1 VEDLRTHKT
10 ALTRMDDAFSDYAYE
25 AEKLSVLL
33 GEPRDPFSWT
43 EYHNLLKQRTVEV
56 VAYEKYRMVKDELFA
71 LINPP
76 TAADRHESSVN

>member
-1 VEDLRTHKT
+1 MEVLSNCKT
-10 ALTRMDDAFSDYAYE
+10 ALTRMDDAFVDYSYE

-33 GEPRDPFSWT
+33 GKPRDPFSWT
-43 EYHNLLKQRTVEV
+43 AYHDLLKQRTVEV

-76 TAADRHESSVN
+76 TAPDRHESSVN